1 MCPWREPR
9 PAWIVAA
16 IVAVN
21 WGLATH
27 GTHAGTGDEPHYL
40 LVAHSLAFDGDLDLA
55 NNYQHATLI
64 TADTLQPEQHAMWRK
79 GTLRPV
85 HDIGM
90 PALFAPV
97 VAIAYRIARLSE
109 TYIPTGWLR
118 AVRLTPALVLRH
130 QMSLLMAIVAAVLGL
145 ELFRCFE
152 RVSPAGRPVFW
163 ALVFALSPPLLSHS
177 FLFFTEVLSATLAF
191 SVFRRLTFAGFG
203 DSGHA
208 AAFGAMAGLLF
219 LIHARNAGLVAG
231 LALLAIRA
239 FKTHRIG
246 PRDCAVFLAALGA
259 GLGIRAAVNY
269 HLWGTMLTT
278 PLVDLGGTWQPALVA
293 ESAFGRLTGLLLDR
307 EFGLFAYAPLYLLA
321 GAGLFLSIRL
331 ISRMGAPR
339 GLAEALIVSACYLV
353 PVLLPALNAHG
364 WMGGWSPAARFLVPV
379 VPLFAVAAYGYAN
392 LAPRWIVWPMV
403 GLQIAIDAFVWQHPK
418 TLWNDG
424 DGVSAFV
431 PANMLPTVAHGEL
444 LYAAVLLAVAGAA
457 CAALALQATRQS
469 SRASRSRRLLLHGH
483 HLQDP

>member
-1 MCPWREPR
+1 MWPWREPR
-9 PAWIVAA
+9 SAWVVVA

-27 GTHAGTGDEPHYL
+27 GTYAGSGDEPHYL
-40 LVAHSLAFDGDLDLA
+40 LVAHSMAFDADLDLA
-55 NNYQHATLI
+55 NNYRDATLI
-64 TADTLQPEQHAMWRK
+64 TAGTLQPEQHAVWHD

-109 TYIPTGWLR
+109 TEIPTGWLG

-130 QMSLLMAIVAAVLGL
+130 QMSLLMALVAAVLGL

-152 RVSPAGRPVFW
+152 HVSPAGRPVFW

-191 SVFRRLTFAGFG
+191 SVFRRLTFAGFR
-203 DSGHA
+203 DSIHA
-208 AAFGAMAGLLF
+208 AGFGLMAGLLF
-219 LIHARNAGLVAG
+219 LIHVRNAGLVAG
-231 LALLAIRA
+231 LAFLAIRA
-239 FKTHRIG
+239 VKAHRIG
-246 PRDCAVFLAALGA
+246 PRDCAVFLVALGA
-259 GLGIRAAVNY
+259 GLGMRTTVNY
-269 HLWGTMLTT
+269 YLWGTMLRT
-278 PLVDLGGTWQPALVA
+278 PLVDPGGTWQPTLVA
-293 ESAFGRLTGLLLDR
+293 ESVFVRLTGLLLDR
-307 EFGLFAYAPLYLLA
+307 EFGLLAYAPVYLLA
-321 GAGLFLSIRL
+321 GAGIFLSIRL
-331 ISRMGAPR
+331 ISRLRAPT
-339 GLAEALIVSACYLV
+339 GIAEALIVIACYLV

-379 VPLFAVAAYGYAN
+379 VPLVAVVAYTYAN
-392 LAPRWIVWPMV
+392 LAPRWVVWHIV
-403 GLQIAIDAFVWQHPK
+403 GLQIAIDVFVWQYPK

-424 DGVSAFV
+424 DGVSAFL

-444 LYAAVLLAVAGAA
+444 LCAAAWLALAGAG
-457 CAALALQATRQS
+457 CAALALQASRQS
-469 SRASRSRRLLLHGH
+469 SRASRLGR
-483 HLQDP
+483 